1 MAPILS
7 NYDCKRHTADL
18 NGKYND
24 QINCSRLYRAIRY
37 ATFAQVISY
46 ARKVLASLL
55 FQNMPSEIVDADG
68 SNATKLDPVT
78 KERKRQ
84 NERRP
89 ALVSLRGELMAV
101 PIPLERDQV
110 LIGRALEADVR
121 LNDFRTSR
129 LHARITTK
137 ADPASSTTT
146 YQITDL
152 GSTNGTL
159 VNGEAI
165 TDAVLNDGDKI
176 EIGDH
181 LFRFDMQ
188 DEIDREFQQQ
198 IHRLLAHDEL
208 TGLLTSKSF
217 FSELRREAARA
228 QIESLP
234 FCVLMMDLDHFKE
247 VNDTYGHLVGSKT
260 LEETGHIIKAALRA
274 GDVAA
279 RFGGEEFAAFL
290 LDANYAQGLVAAER
304 VRVAV
309 AEHEFSASRLSS
321 AEAPATHRITIS
333 IGVAAYPDDA
343 TDPIELVELADS
355 ALYRAKRSGRN
366 QSCAYRPSQ
375 SVPTGLLPSRRN
387 S

>member
-1 MAPILS
+1 
-7 NYDCKRHTADL
+7 
-18 NGKYND
+18 
-24 QINCSRLYRAIRY
+24 
-37 ATFAQVISY
+37 
-46 ARKVLASLL
+46 
-55 FQNMPSEIVDADG
+55 MPSHDIYEEPSG
-68 SNATKLDPVT
+68 QTKSRRQSATAKV
-78 KERKRQ
+78 Q

-101 PIPLERDQV
+101 PIPLERSEV
-110 LIGRALEADVR
+110 TIGRALEADVR
-121 LNDFRTSR
+121 INDLRASR
-129 LHARITTK
+129 LHARINSNYDAQTDETLY
-137 ADPASSTTT
+137 S
-146 YQITDL
+146 ITDL

-159 VNGEAI
+159 LNGELISEAQ
-165 TDAVLNDGDKI
+165 LNDGDKI
-176 EIGDH
+176 VIGDH
-181 LFRFDMQ
+181 LFRFDML

-228 QIESLP
+228 QSESRP

-260 LEETGHIIKAALRA
+260 LEETGHVIKQALRA

-304 VRVAV
+304 VRIAV
-309 AEHEFSASRLSS
+309 AEYAFPATRQDSS
-321 AEAPATHRITIS
+321 DTAATHRITIS
-333 IGVAAYPDDA
+333 IGVSAFPDDA
-343 TDPIELVELADS
+343 TDPIQLVELADS
-355 ALYRAKRSGRN
+355 ALYRAKRGGRN
-366 QSCAYRPSQ
+366 RICAYRPSLAMTEG
-375 SVPTGLLPSRRN
+375 PLPARRT